1 MVLHG
6 LGDVE
11 IAEAAIAEHLARLDA
26 PGPPKLTS
34 MCTALQLDLD
44 ALCDP
49 SGARSR
55 AVATA
60 AASQRH
66 GIPSCLRPPPSAYV
80 TPRSHI
86 ARFKSFTTAFLAVVQ
101 TRDFW
106 KRQDRPRSG
115 GGGGGGGGGLCS
127 KLQIFDR
134 DSRQTLYSLGV

>member
-1 MVLHG
+1 MLCTLRSTSAARRFEPAREMFRDG
-6 LGDVE
+6 GFGDLDVPKAVE
-11 IAEAAIAEHLARLDA
+11 NHTAAPPGDA
-26 PGPPKLTS
+26 LRGPP
-34 MCTALQLDLD
+34 
-44 ALCDP
+44 
-49 SGARSR
+49 R

-66 GIPSCLRPPPSAYV
+66 GIPSYLRPSPSAYV
-80 TPRSHI
+80 TRDHTS
-86 ARFKSFTTAFLAVVQ
+86 RVLVSQ

-115 GGGGGGGGGLCS
+115 GGGGGGGGRLCS

>member
-1 MVLHG
+1 MSRDGGFGDLDIPKAVENHTAAP
-6 LGDVE
+6 LGD
-11 IAEAAIAEHLARLDA
+11 ALR
-26 PGPPKLTS
+26 GPP
-34 MCTALQLDLD
+34 
-44 ALCDP
+44 
-49 SGARSR
+49 R

-66 GIPSCLRPPPSAYV
+66 GIPSCLRPSPSAYV

-101 TRDFW
+101 TRDFG
-106 KRQDRPRSG
+106 KGQDRPRS